1 VIDQRVASTT
11 GQIDDPATA
20 AIEAADHG
28 DIAEAERLAR
38 LALDL
43 AGGLPEGPAHD
54 RALARALRPL
64 GTVSRARGRYA
75 EAERTF
81 ETAVAAAGAGFGERS
96 LEVAEILN
104 DLGMTLKYAG
114 RFAEAE
120 AAYSRVEAILGSR
133 TDVDPQDMA
142 ALFHNLG
149 GLAHARGDFEAAEP
163 LARRAIETRSGAVDQ
178 RDPAPL
184 LLDRSAHAAILDG
197 LGRSDEAEAAIRD
210 LLPDLEAALG
220 PDHPEVAVALN
231 NLAAIVQRR
240 GSLDEA
246 EAIYRRVIAIKEAR
260 LGADSPALAG
270 ALNNLGTVLRAAGRP
285 GEAAPLFERALRL
298 LEGAV
303 EDDHPTLAVIRRNVV
318 RQSSPVAET

>member
-43 AGGLPEGPAHD
+43 AGGLPEGPDHD

-114 RFAEAE
+114 RFADAE
-120 AAYSRVEAILGSR
+120 AAYSRVGAILEPR

-149 GLAHARGDFEAAEP
+149 GLAHARGDFAAAEP
-163 LARRAIETRSGAVDQ
+163 LARRAIEIRSGAVDL
-178 RDPAPL
+178 RDAAL